1 MEEQIKLLMQMNQML
16 AAQNERQA
24 ALLEQQAKQLES
36 QSKQIQ
42 ALTARIDELL
52 QRIDELSH
60 KKNSRNSSVP
70 PSSDGYSKPAPK
82 SQRKST
88 GAKPGGQTGHKGSS
102 MKLMKE
108 PDEVREHYP
117 DMCAGCPNRGSCH
130 SRIAERRYETD
141 IVVESRL
148 VEHRQMVCC
157 CPMCNNKEIT
167 GAFPD
172 NITGTKQYGHNLK
185 AFATALSTVGMVSI
199 DRIHQLLSSVF
210 QVSVSTG
217 AIQNWIKQL
226 SDSTKD
232 AVEKIREYVS
242 KLKVIN
248 CDETGLRVQSSLKW
262 MHCICNEKLSYF
274 GLHDK
279 RGHTAMMELGILPEY
294 HNIMIHDFW
303 KSYFRFENATHGICC
318 AHLQRELVY
327 ADEQMKQSWA
337 KPLHDLLSEIL
348 HRRKELEAQGGTA
361 FSEEEWNGF
370 SVRYDTLIRQGFCE
384 YPIPEKVKGKR
395 GRPGKGKIVCLLERF
410 RDYKEDILRFATD
423 WKVPFTNNEAER
435 SIRFSKVKQKV
446 SGCFRTEDGAKVY
459 MQIMSYIS
467 SCRKHGIGYFEAVR
481 TALAGNALTLVSQW
495 G

>member
-1 MEEQIKLLMQMNQML
+1 MEEQIKLLMKMNQMLTAHNERL
-16 AAQNERQA
+16 AAQNEHLT
-24 ALLEQQAKQLES
+24 ALLEKQAAEIQR
-36 QSKQIQ
+36 QSEKIDE
-42 ALTARIDELL
+42 LLKRIDELT
-52 QRIDELSH
+52 H

-70 PSSDGYSKPAPK
+70 PSSDGYAKPGPK

-117 DMCAGCPNRGSCH
+117 NMCAGCPNRGLCH
-130 SRIAERRYETD
+130 ARIVERRYETD

-157 CPMCNNKEIT
+157 CPMNDNKEIAGT
-167 GAFPD
+167 FPD

-185 AFATALSTVGMVSI
+185 AFAAALSTVGMVSI

-226 SDSTKD
+226 SISTKD

-242 KLKVIN
+242 KLQVIH
-248 CDETGLRVQSSLKW
+248 CDETGLRVQNSLKW
-262 MHCICNEKLSYF
+262 MHCVCNENLSYF
-274 GLHDK
+274 NLHDK
-279 RGHTAMMELGILPEY
+279 RGHTAMKEMGILPEY

-303 KSYFRFENATHGICC
+303 KSYFRIEAATHGICC

-337 KPLHDLLSEIL
+337 KPLHNLLSEIL
-348 HRRKELEAQGGTA
+348 HRRKELEALGETGFA
-361 FSEEEWNGF
+361 PDEWSGF
-370 SVRYDTLIRQGFCE
+370 SARYDNLLQQGFCE
-384 YPIPEKVKGKR
+384 NPIPEKVKGKR
-395 GRPGKGKIVCLLERF
+395 GRPGKGKMICLLERF
-410 RDYKEDILRFATD
+410 RDYKADILRFATN
-423 WKVPFTNNEAER
+423 WNVPFTNNEAER
-435 SIRFSKVKQKV
+435 SIRFSKVKLKV
-446 SGCFRTEDGAKVY
+446 SGCFRTEDGAKDY

-481 TALAGNALTLVSQW
+481 TALAGSALALVNQW

>member
-1 MEEQIKLLMQMNQML
+1 ML
-16 AAQNERQA
+16 TAQNERQA
-24 ALLEQQAKQLES
+24 VLLEQQAKQLKS
-36 QSKQIQ
+36 QSEQIQ
-42 ALTARIDELL
+42 EMTAKIDKLLKRIDELT
-52 QRIDELSH
+52 H
-60 KKNSRNSSVP
+60 KKNSRNSSAP
-70 PSSDGYSKPAPK
+70 PSSDGYAKPAPK
-82 SQRKST
+82 SQRKSA
-88 GAKPGGQTGHKGSS
+88 GAKPGGQSGHKGSS

-117 DMCAGCPNRGSCH
+117 DMCAGCPNRGICH
-130 SRIAERRYETD
+130 ARIAERRYETD

-157 CPMCNNKEIT
+157 CPMRDNKEIT

-172 NITGTKQYGHNLK
+172 NITGTKQYGYNLK

-217 AIQNWIKQL
+217 AIQNWVKQL

-242 KLKVIN
+242 KLQVIH
-248 CDETGLRVQSSLKW
+248 CDETGLRVQNSLKW
-262 MHCICNEKLSYF
+262 MHCVCNDELSYF
-274 GLHDK
+274 GLHNK
-279 RGHTAMMELGILPEY
+279 RGHTAMMEMGILPEY

-303 KSYFRFENATHGICC
+303 KSYFRIEAATHGICC

-327 ADEQMKQSWA
+327 ADEQMKQSWS
-337 KPLHDLLSEIL
+337 KPLHDLLNEIL
-348 HRRKELEAQGGTA
+348 YRRKELEAQGMTA
-361 FSEEEWNGF
+361 FSAEEWTRYTA
-370 SVRYDTLIRQGFCE
+370 RYDDLIRQGFRE
-384 YPIPEKVKGKR
+384 NPIAEREKGKR

-410 RDYKEDILRFATD
+410 RDYKADILRFATD
-423 WKVPFTNNEAER
+423 WKVSFTNNEAER
-435 SIRFSKVKQKV
+435 TIRFSKVKQKV
-446 SGCFRTEDGAKVY
+446 SGCFRTEDGAKDY

-481 TALAGNALTLVSQW
+481 TALTGNALTLVNQW

>member
-1 MEEQIKLLMQMNQML
+1 MEEQNKLLMQMNQML

-24 ALLEQQAKQLES
+24 ALLEQQAA
-36 QSKQIQ
+36 QIQ

-70 PSSDGYSKPAPK
+70 PSSEGYSKPAPK

-88 GAKPGGQTGHKGSS
+88 GAKPGAQTGHKGSS

-117 DMCAGCPNRGSCH
+117 DMCAGCKNRGICH
-130 SRIAERRYETD
+130 ARIAERRYETD

-337 KPLHDLLSEIL
+337 KPVHDLLSEIL
-348 HRRKELEAQGGTA
+348 YRRKDLEALGMTA
-361 FSEEEWNGF
+361 FSTEEWNGF

-384 YPIPEKVKGKR
+384 NPIPEKVKGKR

-446 SGCFRTEDGAKVY
+446 SGCFRTEDGAKEY

>member
-1 MEEQIKLLMQMNQML
+1 MEKQIKLLIQINQML
-16 AAQNERQA
+16 TVQNERLSAQNEYLTVLLKKQA
-24 ALLEQQAKQLES
+24 AEIQCQSEKIDELLK
-36 QSKQIQ
+36 
-42 ALTARIDELL
+42 RIDELT
-52 QRIDELSH
+52 H
-60 KKNSRNSSVP
+60 KKNSRNSSAP
-70 PSSDGYSKPAPK
+70 PSSDGYAKPAPK
-82 SQRKST
+82 SQRKDS
-88 GAKPGGQTGHKGSS
+88 GAKPGGQPGHKGSS

-108 PDEVREHYP
+108 PDEVRDHYP
-117 DMCAGCPNRGSCH
+117 VTCAGCPNRGLCH
-130 SRIAERRYETD
+130 ARVAERRYETD

-157 CPMCNNKEIT
+157 CPMCNNAEIT
-167 GAFPD
+167 GTFPA

-185 AFATALSTVGMVSI
+185 ALATALSTVGMVSI

-217 AIQNWIKQL
+217 AIQDWIRDL
-226 SDSTKD
+226 STATKD
-232 AVEKIREYVS
+232 AVEKIREYIS
-242 KLKVIN
+242 NLKVIH

-262 MHCICNEKLSYF
+262 MHCVCDEKLSCF

-279 RGHTAMMELGILPEY
+279 RGHTAMTEMGILPEY

-327 ADEQMKQSWA
+327 ADEQMKQTWA
-337 KPLHDLLSEIL
+337 KPLHDLLGEIL
-348 HRRKELEAQGGTA
+348 HRRKELEVLGATSFA
-361 FSEEEWNGF
+361 PDEWNKF
-370 SVRYDTLIRQGFCE
+370 SARYDSLIQQGFAE
-384 YPIPEKVKGKR
+384 NPAPEKVKGKR
-395 GRPGKGKIVCLLERF
+395 GRPGKGKVICLLERF
-410 RDYKEDILRFATD
+410 RDYKADILRFATD
-423 WKVPFTNNEAER
+423 WSVPFTNNEAER

-446 SGCFRTEDGAKVY
+446 SGCFRTEDGAKDY

-481 TALAGNALTLVSQW
+481 TALSGNALALVNQW

>member
-16 AAQNERQA
+16 TLQNERQA
-24 ALLEQQAKQLES
+24 ILLEQQAKQIRE
-36 QSKQIQ
+36 
-42 ALTARIDELL
+42 LTAKIDLLLAQIDELT
-52 QRIDELSH
+52 R
-60 KKNSRNSSVP
+60 KKNRRNSSAP
-70 PSSDGYSKPAPK
+70 PSSDGYAKPKPK

-88 GAKPGGQTGHKGSS
+88 GATPGGQTGHKGSS

-108 PDEVREHYP
+108 PDEIREHYP
-117 DMCAGCPNRGSCH
+117 TMCAGCSNRGLCH
-130 SRIAERRYETD
+130 ARIAERRYESD

-157 CPMCNNKEIT
+157 CPMRSHKEIT

-185 AFATALSTVGMVSI
+185 AFAVALSTVGMVSI

-217 AIQNWIKQL
+217 AIQNWVKQL
-226 SDSTKD
+226 SVSVQD

-242 KLKVIN
+242 KLKVIH

-262 MHCICNEKLSYF
+262 MHCVCNEKLSYF
-274 GLHDK
+274 VLHDR
-279 RGHTAMMELGILPEY
+279 RGHTAMKEMGILPEY

-303 KSYFRFENATHGICC
+303 RSYFRFEHATHGICC

-337 KPLHDLLSEIL
+337 RPLHNLLGEIL
-348 HRRKELEAQGGTA
+348 HRRKELEALGETSFA
-361 FSEEEWNGF
+361 SDEWNSF
-370 SVRYDTLIRQGFCE
+370 SARYDNLILQGLSE
-384 YPIPEKVKGKR
+384 NPVPEKAKSKR
-395 GRPGKGKIVCLLERF
+395 GRPGKGKAVCLLERF
-410 RDYKEDILRFATD
+410 RDYKADILRFATNWD
-423 WKVPFTNNEAER
+423 VPFTNNEAER

-446 SGCFRTEDGAKVY
+446 SGCFRTEDGAKDY

-467 SCRKHGIGYFEAVR
+467 SCRKHGVGYFDAVR